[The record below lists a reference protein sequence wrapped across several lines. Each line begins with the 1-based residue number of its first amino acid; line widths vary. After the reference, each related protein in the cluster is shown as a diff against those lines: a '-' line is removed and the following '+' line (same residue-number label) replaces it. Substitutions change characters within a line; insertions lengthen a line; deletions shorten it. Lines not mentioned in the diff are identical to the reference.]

1 MKIAC
6 RVGWVPGLE
15 FVWRLLMLGCDSSL
29 IGGKNA
35 TSSPSVGIV
44 QIPSAEVSSGQSL
57 SFRPL
62 NDRVFGG

>member
-1 MKIAC
+1 
-6 RVGWVPGLE
+6 
-15 FVWRLLMLGCDSSL
+15 MLGCDSSL

-35 TSSPSVGIV
+35 TSSPSVSIV
-44 QIPSAEVSSGQSL
+44 QFPSAEVSSGQSL